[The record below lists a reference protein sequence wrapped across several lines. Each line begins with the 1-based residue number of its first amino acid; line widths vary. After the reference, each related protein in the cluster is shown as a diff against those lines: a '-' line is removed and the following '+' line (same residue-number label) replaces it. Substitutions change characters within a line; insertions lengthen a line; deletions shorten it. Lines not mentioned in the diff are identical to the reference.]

1 MKGNRSKILYN
12 RAVNVISIHHTAV
25 IFSFHVRNDHGSA
38 TGMDGKYV
46 WKGSSGDR
54 EILEEKSLLRI

>member
-25 IFSFHVRNDHGSA
+25 IFSFHVRNDHGSS

-46 WKGSSGDR
+46 WKG
-54 EILEEKSLLRI
+54 